1 MAHMHQI
8 EDEDRVHQIL
18 VERGPRSKRS
28 IKMCVAL
35 SLLGFVLLVV
45 CGLTS
50 TGSPVDEV
58 GLAMFLA
65 FGAMAVNGALWS
77 AGRRR

>member
-1 MAHMHQI
+1 MAHMHQT
-8 EDEDRVHQIL
+8 EDEDRLHQIL
-18 VERGPRSKRS
+18 VERGPRSKRW
-28 IKMCVAL
+28 INMCVAL
-35 SLLGFVLLVV
+35 SLLGFALLVV

-58 GLAMFLA
+58 GLVMFLP